1 MMTSGTRVALKSAD
15 LVIVPDLKGLT
26 GSDWRRTAD
35 LAAQG
40 YKAAEAQAS
49 DLLKYQVDEAT
60 YAEWTRARTARRKAD
75 PPSVSRIIVEGA
87 PEVETT
93 HLTKVLETRH
103 LGKPLVRDELE
114 DSILRISGTDRYEII
129 AL

>member
-1 MMTSGTRVALKSAD
+1 MPSTLFGVLTSTLDSMMTSGTRVALKSAD

-60 YAEWTRARTARRKAD
+60 YAEWTHGARPGVKPILSASAGSSSKGFPRSRR
-75 PPSVSRIIVEGA
+75 
-87 PEVETT
+87 
-93 HLTKVLETRH
+93 LT
-103 LGKPLVRDELE
+103 
-114 DSILRISGTDRYEII
+114 
-129 AL
+129 

>member
-1 MMTSGTRVALKSAD
+1 MALKSAD

-26 GSDWRRTAD
+26 GSDWRRTDD

-60 YAEWTRARTARRKAD
+60 YAEWTRARDGSAQSRSSQRQPDHRRRGF
-75 PPSVSRIIVEGA
+75 PQ
-87 PEVETT
+87 VETT
-93 HLTKVLETRH
+93 HLTKCPRRRAIW
-103 LGKPLVRDELE
+103 GKPLVRDELE
-114 DSILRISGTDRYEII
+114 DSILLISGS
-129 AL
+129 